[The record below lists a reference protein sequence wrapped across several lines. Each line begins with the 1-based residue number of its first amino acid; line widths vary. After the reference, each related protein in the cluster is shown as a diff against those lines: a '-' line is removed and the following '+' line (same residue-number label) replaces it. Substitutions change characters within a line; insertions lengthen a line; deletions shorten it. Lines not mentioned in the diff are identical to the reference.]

1 MILKNK
7 DEFKNNI
14 VDLNISVE
22 NCIRLLQTL
31 KNQIIFITKKNKLYG
46 SITDND
52 LREHYLKLK
61 TNSKRNQ
68 KMTVPHIANKKT
80 FFLLKSNI
88 KKYDKKKLEN
98 NIKKFKFI
106 PILNNQ
112 RVIVKILSSD
122 DKPGHLNSSN
132 NINAIIMAGGYGT
145 RLKPITNTVP
155 KPIIV
160 INKSSNLISLMSS
173 LKESQ
178 VNNVFI
184 TTHYLSKLIRKE
196 VHMFWHEKNK
206 ATFYNEKKLLGTFGS
221 VIAIIKKYKLKT
233 PIIICNS
240 DIVTNLK
247 FSNLIEYYNKNK
259 CKFLVCNK
267 ILKSKI
273 SYGVIIP
280 QKNNKLI
287 KSFQE
292 KPSDYKLIN
301 AGIYMIDPKTLL
313 TFFPR
318 TKKLSIID
326 VIEKLLKNKIKCHIF
341 PIKEFW
347 SDIGS
352 HEELEKV
359 KNLGKI

>member
-1 MILKNK
+1 MILISKA
-7 DEFKNNI
+7 DFKNNI
-14 VDLNISVE
+14 VDHNTSIE
-22 NCIRLLQTL
+22 DGIRLLQSL
-31 KNQIIFITKKNKLYG
+31 KNQIIFVTKNNKLYA

-61 TNSKRNQ
+61 SGNKNQ
-68 KMTVPHIANKKT
+68 KFNVSDIANKKT
-80 FFLLKSNI
+80 FFILKSNL
-88 KKYDKKKLEN
+88 KKYDKKKLEIK
-98 NIKKFKFI
+98 IKKFKFI

-112 RVIVKILSSD
+112 KAIIEILGSNN
-122 DKPGHLNSSN
+122 KLNNLNSS
-132 NINAIIMAGGYGT
+132 IKTNAILMAGGFGT

-155 KPIIV
+155 KPIIL
-160 INKSSNLISLMSS
+160 INKSSNLISLMNV

-178 VNNVFI
+178 INNFFI

-196 VHMFWHEKNK
+196 VAMFWHEKDK
-206 ATFYNEKKLLGTFGS
+206 VTFFNEKKLLGTFGS
-221 VIAIIKKYKLKT
+221 VIAIIKKYKLKN

-247 FSNLIEYYNKNK
+247 FSNVIEYFYKNK
-259 CKFLVCNK
+259 CKFLICNK
-267 ILKSKI
+267 ILKSQT

-280 QKNNKLI
+280 KRNNKLVS
-287 KSFQE
+287 SFQE
-292 KPSDYKLIN
+292 KPLDYKLIN

-313 TFFPR
+313 KFFPR
-318 TKKLSIID
+318 TKKLSVVD

-347 SDIGS
+347 SDMGT

-359 KNLGKI
+359 RNTGKV